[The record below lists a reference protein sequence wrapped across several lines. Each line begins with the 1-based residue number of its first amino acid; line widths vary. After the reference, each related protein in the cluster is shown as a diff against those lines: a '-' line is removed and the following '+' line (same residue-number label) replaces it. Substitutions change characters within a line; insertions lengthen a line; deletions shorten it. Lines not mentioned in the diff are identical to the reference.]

1 MKRSFVYRNG
11 GTLGDSRFQFT
22 IRINGRKRSDM
33 QKVDMIRRRRDSK
46 EPPRSTMN
54 ISDYHTSSNSDRNG
68 MEKTRAR

>member
-54 ISDYHTSSNSDRNG
+54 ILDYHTWSYSDRNG